1 MTLHRSFFN
10 RDVVQVARDL
20 IGVSLHVNGVGG
32 VIVETEAYSIDDA
45 AAHSFSGQTLRN
57 SSMFGS
63 VASSYVYRSYGL
75 HWCFNIVCTPGC
87 AVLIRA
93 LEPQAGLG
101 LMGERRKTQN
111 AHLLCAGPGRLT
123 QALAITSHHDGL
135 DILAPPFELYRSQSP
150 DVVSGT
156 RIGISKAV
164 TLPWRFGKLNSPFL
178 SRKFVS

>member
-10 RDVVQVARDL
+10 RDVVEVARDL
-20 IGVSLHVNGVGG
+20 IGVSMHVNGVGG

-57 SSMFGS
+57 TSMFGPH
-63 VASSYVYRSYGL
+63 ACAYVYRSYGL
-75 HWCFNIVCTPGC
+75 HWCLNIVCTTGC

-93 LEPQAGLG
+93 LEPQAGLAI
-101 LMGERRKTQN
+101 MGERRKTQN
-111 AHLLCAGPGRLT
+111 IELHCAGPGRLT

-135 DILAPPFELYRSQSP
+135 DILASPFELWRSQSP
-150 DVVSGT
+150 DIVSGT

-164 TLPWRFGKLNSPFL
+164 NFPWRFGKLNSPFL
-178 SRKFVS
+178 SRKFVT